1 MLQWVVLLVVLA
13 AAVLVLVDS
22 ARLGARR
29 GALGGGLLDIGPV
42 GWFVC
47 VLLVWFVALPAY
59 LVARRR
65 LVALGAA
72 GSTPVQA
79 PVAPAEAAATPAAAP
94 APVRERGRHR
104 AAPASRTRRP
114 ARAGRSARTRGEDL
128 PAAPAAAAAPVVA
141 PAPAAAVVVKP
152 EPLAPPFAAATSW
165 AAIADEPPLLEDQ
178 TVGAFAPG
186 EPVPGPFAAQPWS
199 TESFVG
205 GDEPA
210 DQQYADQYLEQYAEQ
225 YAEPVAGP
233 APVESE
239 PLAVSPADSPYLSRF
254 AELCADGLMSQAELD
269 RVRARLSGTPT
280 P

>member
-1 MLQWVVLLVVLA
+1 MLQWVVLLVVVA

-72 GSTPVQA
+72 GSTSVQA

-104 AAPASRTRRP
+104 AAPASRSRRPARTRRP

-141 PAPAAAVVVKP
+141 PAPAAAVVVEP

-165 AAIADEPPLLEDQ
+165 AATADEPSFLEDH
-178 TVGAFAPG
+178 TTGAFAPG
-186 EPVPGPFAAQPWS
+186 DPAPGPFAAQPWS
-199 TESFVG
+199 TEAFVR
-205 GDEPA
+205 DDA
-210 DQQYADQYLEQYAEQ
+210 HAEQ
-225 YAEPVAGP
+225 HPEQHAEPVAGP
-233 APVESE
+233 APVEAD
-239 PLAVSPADSPYLSRF
+239 PLLVSPADSPYLSRF

-269 RVRARLSGTPT
+269 RVRARLSGTPA